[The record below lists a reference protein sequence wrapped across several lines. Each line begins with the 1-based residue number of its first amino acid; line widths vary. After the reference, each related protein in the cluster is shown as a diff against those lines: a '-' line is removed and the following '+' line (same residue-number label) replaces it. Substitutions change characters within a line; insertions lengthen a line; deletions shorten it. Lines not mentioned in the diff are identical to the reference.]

1 MKKSSDIFK
10 VNSLFASTFK
20 FKNSLKGRPCRP
32 CDCELRGLFLLD
44 VEDGLLTLI
53 CFGLG
58 SATGFFISLS
68 EKIIG
73 NTCKYSR

>member
-1 MKKSSDIFK
+1 MKKSSDNFK
-10 VNSLFASTFK
+10 VNSLLHQPSNS
-20 FKNSLKGRPCRP
+20 KNSLKGRPCRP

-44 VEDGLLTLI
+44 VEDGLLTLV

-58 SATGFFISLS
+58 PATGFFISLS

-73 NTCKYSR
+73 NTCRYSR